1 MNNIEWSPPT
11 SLHRDKSS
19 LPTFPINC
27 LPPVP
32 KAMALGIAQTTS
44 TDISMSATA
53 ILSALS
59 FCFSG
64 VYRMEGKP
72 DHAEPITLYSLI
84 LAEPAERKSPI
95 MRFVKAPFVTFGKE
109 YNEKNADKIYA
120 SWEQQAL
127 LQIDIDKM
135 QKNGEAT
142 PEEIAQKR
150 NELESLPM
158 LSFRNVC
165 VDDITPEALAN
176 LLLENETMLMIS
188 DEAGVFKNFGGR
200 YNNGMANLD
209 LFLKCWGGESY
220 QKNRCNSSPL
230 FLKRPYLSVCL
241 CGQPYILEDMMSN
254 KSFLSSG
261 MVARFLFCFPKS
273 YVGTRTYNT
282 KSLDI
287 QFIESY
293 KNLVYS
299 AIDFKFEYYGENEMR
314 LHFTAEAQKTFADYY
329 DNSIEP
335 VLLTDFA
342 ECPDWGGKYHGL
354 ILRLCGLLHC
364 IKCVSENVSPES
376 KEVELLT
383 LGRAIDIADFYK
395 QQARYAYGLMGA
407 NPVSADAEY
416 ILKKLRANHVSVING
431 RELFH
436 LCRKFKTVDELC
448 QPIEILTEHGY
459 LREQQQEFKGTGRRP
474 SIVYEV
480 NPLSA

>member
-1 MNNIEWSPPT
+1 
-11 SLHRDKSS
+11 
-19 LPTFPINC
+19 
-27 LPPVP
+27 
-32 KAMALGIAQTTS
+32 
-44 TDISMSATA
+44 
-53 ILSALS
+53 
-59 FCFSG
+59 
-64 VYRMEGKP
+64 MEGKP

-230 FLKRPYLSVCL
+230 F
-241 CGQPYILEDMMSN
+241 
-254 KSFLSSG
+254 
-261 MVARFLFCFPKS
+261 CF
-273 YVGTRTYNT
+273 
-282 KSLDI
+282 
-287 QFIESY
+287 
-293 KNLVYS
+293 
-299 AIDFKFEYYGENEMR
+299 
-314 LHFTAEAQKTFADYY
+314 
-329 DNSIEP
+329 
-335 VLLTDFA
+335 
-342 ECPDWGGKYHGL
+342 
-354 ILRLCGLLHC
+354 
-364 IKCVSENVSPES
+364 
-376 KEVELLT
+376 
-383 LGRAIDIADFYK
+383 
-395 QQARYAYGLMGA
+395 
-407 NPVSADAEY
+407 
-416 ILKKLRANHVSVING
+416 
-431 RELFH
+431 
-436 LCRKFKTVDELC
+436 
-448 QPIEILTEHGY
+448 
-459 LREQQQEFKGTGRRP
+459 
-474 SIVYEV
+474 
-480 NPLSA
+480 